1 MDKITPHL
9 WFDTEAVEAAEFYAA
24 TFPDSKVIDVTT
36 IPDTPS
42 GDTDVVTFQLCGQTF
57 QAISA
62 GPLFS
67 FNPSVSFAVS
77 CDTVD
82 EVDRVWARLAD
93 GGTVLVPL
101 DSYPFSERYGWT
113 QDRYGLSWQLA
124 YAGGAEVTQ
133 RVTPT
138 LTFVGD
144 VSGKTEEAIVF
155 YTSVFPDSKVGDVL
169 RYGAGQEP
177 DVEGTVQYAAFRLAG
192 QEFAAMDSARDHHF
206 GFNEAISFIVNCDS
220 QDEIDRYWDPL
231 GCPGVRAVRLAQGPV
246 RALVADRPVRHG
258 RDAPQ
263 WHEGTDRTG
272 HSGVSGDEEVRPRR
286 AATGV
291 RGNGDRGWSASL
303 RMQTARR
310 PTASSAR
317 SRPAARSRCRLPSSV
332 G

>member
-124 YAGGAEVTQ
+124 YAGGADAAHHPHAHVRGR
-133 RVTPT
+133 RVREDRG
-138 LTFVGD
+138 GD
-144 VSGKTEEAIVF
+144 
-155 YTSVFPDSKVGDVL
+155 
-169 RYGAGQEP
+169 
-177 DVEGTVQYAAFRLAG
+177 RLL
-192 QEFAAMDSARDHHF
+192 H
-206 GFNEAISFIVNCDS
+206 
-220 QDEIDRYWDPL
+220 
-231 GCPGVRAVRLAQGPV
+231 VRLP
-246 RALVADRPVRHG
+246 RLEG
-258 RDAPQ
+258 R
-263 WHEGTDRTG
+263 
-272 HSGVSGDEEVRPRR
+272 
-286 AATGV
+286 
-291 RGNGDRGWSASL
+291 
-303 RMQTARR
+303 
-310 PTASSAR
+310 
-317 SRPAARSRCRLPSSV
+317 
-332 G
+332 